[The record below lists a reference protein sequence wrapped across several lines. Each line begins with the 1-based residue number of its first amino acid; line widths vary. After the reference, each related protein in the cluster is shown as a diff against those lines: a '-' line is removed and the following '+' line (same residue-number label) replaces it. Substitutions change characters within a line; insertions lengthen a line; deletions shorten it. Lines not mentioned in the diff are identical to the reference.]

1 MCLGMGEGEKKF
13 QEASGNGNHEAAWE
27 GREGK
32 ALQTRPYSPF
42 QRPSLTQGSLADVRA
57 GGPSNNKL
65 RVIADLLG
73 TRPTECCQAA
83 RHMFLGLG
91 HLHSQWVHF
100 LPPSPRESFAVRD
113 RLPWGLSHTP
123 SPWNPNAPH
132 CLQPTLSRYFLGPQ
146 QHGVL
151 PLRPLWGP
159 FILRGQPRQPLQPL
173 SSVLHAS
180 SFVFMGFLSHPV
192 LSCFTSYHI
201 SSLIATSSTKPSF
214 TVQPLLIS
222 EILSPR
228 ALVLCSPVF
237 DCAASSG
244 DGACVQGKRI

>member
-100 LPPSPRESFAVRD
+100 LPPSPRESFADCHGVFLIP
-113 RLPWGLSHTP
+113 LPRGTPMPPTAYSPLYLATSWGHSSMECCLSARCGVPSFSGASPASPSSLSPLFYTP
-123 SPWNPNAPH
+123 ALLSSWDSF
-132 CLQPTLSRYFLGPQ
+132 PTLFSPVSPPTIFQ
-146 QHGVL
+146 ASL
-151 PLRPLWGP
+151 PPP
-159 FILRGQPRQPLQPL
+159 PRSPPSQ
-173 SSVLHAS
+173 SS
-180 SFVFMGFLSHPV
+180 P
-192 LSCFTSYHI
+192 C
-201 SSLIATSSTKPSF
+201 SSLRF
-214 TVQPLLIS
+214 
-222 EILSPR
+222 
-228 ALVLCSPVF
+228 
-237 DCAASSG
+237 
-244 DGACVQGKRI
+244 